1 MLGKNYNHHSWTIQT
16 QFAIKIF
23 KELMDAKTVT
33 HLKAV
38 QIYMSILLIAA
49 PRKGEFIIETAD
61 KEPFVLHTKTLSC
74 KIS

>member
-1 MLGKNYNHHSWTIQT
+1 
-16 QFAIKIF
+16 
-23 KELMDAKTVT
+23 MDAKTVT

-49 PRKGEFIIETAD
+49 PRKGEFIIEAAD
-61 KEPFVLHTKTLSC
+61 KESFVPHTKTLSC

>member
-1 MLGKNYNHHSWTIQT
+1 
-16 QFAIKIF
+16 
-23 KELMDAKTVT
+23 MDAKTVT

-49 PRKGEFIIETAD
+49 PREGEFIIEAAD